1 MEKYILI
8 LKECVKQDAKVLFSG
23 KAGNGMEMLNKY
35 KKEMITG
42 VGLALLLFLFLK
54 YVFPLLSP
62 FLLSYLSVYAVYPL
76 LYKLEKK
83 WKIKKTVT
91 MFFLLGIFVVLLLG
105 AVWIFLLATG
115 GSVEEFLPVIL
126 EWKDRLFVTSGS
138 AFFQDMLPD
147 LLKNT
152 VAYVGKVFPI
162 LAYIGIYLIA
172 TILMAKD
179 FDGLMERVHG
189 VGALDMFMDV
199 VGKILRTAGLYL
211 KAQLILILVIMV
223 ICTTGFYFIGI
234 SSPILL
240 GVLTGVMD
248 ALPFIGT
255 GIVLI
260 PSSILFFLEGE
271 ILKGVVCLMLYI
283 VCVAVRELL
292 EPRLVGKGLGIFP
305 VILLISIYAG
315 MKLFGVSGIIKGPL
329 AVVLYKNIWTMLF
342 KLKEKNAEA
351 VGME

>member
-1 MEKYILI
+1 METIL
-8 LKECVKQDAKVLFSG
+8 
-23 KAGNGMEMLNKY
+23 KY

-42 VGLALLLFLFLK
+42 VVLALLLFLFLK
-54 YVFPLLSP
+54 YIFPLLSP
-62 FLLSYLSVYAVYPL
+62 FLLAYLSVYAVYPL

-83 WKIKKTVT
+83 WKIRKAIT
-91 MFFLLGIFVVLLLG
+91 MFFLLGIFVILLLG
-105 AVWIFLLATG
+105 VAWIIVVATG

-126 EWKDRLFVTSGS
+126 EWKDRIFVTSGNN
-138 AFFQDMLPD
+138 FFKDMLPE

-152 VAYVGKVFPI
+152 VSYVGKVFPV
-162 LAYIGIYLIA
+162 LAYIGIYLVA

-179 FDGLMERVHG
+179 FDGLMEKVHG
-189 VGALDMFMDV
+189 IGALDTFMDV
-199 VGKILRTAGLYL
+199 VGKIIRTAGMYL
-211 KAQLILILVIMV
+211 KAQMILILAIMA
-223 ICTTGFYFIGI
+223 ICVAGFYFIGI

-260 PSSILFFLEGE
+260 PSALLFFLEGE
-271 ILKGVVCLMLYI
+271 IVKGVVCLLLYI

-305 VILLISIYAG
+305 VILLISIYGG
-315 MKLFGVSGIIKGPL
+315 MKLFGVAGIIKGPL

-342 KLKEKNAEA
+342 RDRGKTITEE
-351 VGME
+351 

>member
-1 MEKYILI
+1 MST
-8 LKECVKQDAKVLFSG
+8 SG
-23 KAGNGMEMLNKY
+23 KGGKGMEMILKY
-35 KKEMITG
+35 RKEMITG

-62 FLLSYLSVYAVYPL
+62 FLLAYLSVYAVYPL
-76 LYKLEKK
+76 LYKLEDK
-83 WKIKKTVT
+83 WKIKKAIT
-91 MFFLLGIFVVLLLG
+91 MFFLLGIFVLLLLG
-105 AVWIFLLATG
+105 AGWLFVVATG

-126 EWKDRLFVTSGS
+126 EWKDRIFVTSGS
-138 AFFQDMLPD
+138 AFFQDLLPE

-152 VAYVGKVFPI
+152 VSYVGKVFPV

-179 FDGLMERVHG
+179 FDGLMAKVHG
-189 VGALDMFMDV
+189 VGALDTFMDV

-211 KAQLILILVIMV
+211 KAQFILILVIMV
-223 ICTTGFYFIGI
+223 ICSSGFYFIGI

-260 PSSILFFLEGE
+260 PSSLLFFLEGE
-271 ILKGVVCLMLYI
+271 IVKGAVCLSLYLI
-283 VCVAVRELL
+283 CVIVRELL

-315 MKLFGVSGIIKGPL
+315 MKLFGVAGIIKGPL
-329 AVVLYKNIWTMLF
+329 AVVLYKNIWSMLF
-342 KLKEKNAEA
+342 KSKEKK
-351 VGME
+351 VQ